1 VSAALVILPRVW
13 ATADASFSGGQRLST
28 TPTSTHPANQASRK
42 GPHSLRLVLAEAHH
56 PQPVTPDP
64 QPELAFYR
72 KYTEAMLQRYL
83 KLSLEAGRVPS
94 LMGRELFRG
103 EVSHCI
109 VRGFDDVVIFCHDV
123 GNCIGRLKPGQ
134 QHLLRRIAL
143 QGYSQGETAAML
155 GISLRTVIRRYFEAL
170 DELTSMLIA
179 GKLLQPQMETPQTA
193 RNRASVEN
201 LVKGG
206 GFTQTELSQ

>member
-1 VSAALVILPRVW
+1 MSAALVILPRLW
-13 ATADASFSGGQRLST
+13 ATADAHRQNPT
-28 TPTSTHPANQASRK
+28 TRK
-42 GPHSLRLVLAEAHH
+42 GPHSLRLVSAEAH
-56 PQPVTPDP
+56 PQPLPPAP

-103 EVSHCI
+103 EVSHCT
-109 VRGFDDVVIFCHDV
+109 VQGFDDVVIFCHDV

-170 DELTSMLIA
+170 DQLTSMLIDR
-179 GKLLQPQMETPQTA
+179 KLLQPQVETAQTA
-193 RNRASVEN
+193 
-201 LVKGG
+201 
-206 GFTQTELSQ
+206 